1 MNALPPP
8 LRLTF
13 FVLGAF
19 LALAAEVLF
28 FFFPSPFV
36 FLVVVV
42 VDFFLAPGVLF
53 LFLGAY
59 GMW

>member
-1 MNALPPP
+1 
-8 LRLTF
+8 
-13 FVLGAF
+13 
-19 LALAAEVLF
+19 
-28 FFFPSPFV
+28 
-36 FLVVVV
+36 VVVV